1 MTNNTTSTTTTPPTT
16 DRKTE
21 LVFAAE
27 ANEWGQVTGLEPHA
41 TYFVMR
47 KPTADLTKEKSKEML
62 EEVKAFLHEHRVL
75 TEQQMNELNTRYG
88 EPAKARV
95 NEIRS
100 TLERRFDEISRE
112 IEVRIEKL
120 ETDLNDR
127 GFLRTKP
134 QPEGATSETPGEMP
148 TGNGAEKAA
157 TPKKAKKSE

>member
-1 MTNNTTSTTTTPPTT
+1 MTSAASTTNPTQ
-16 DRKTE
+16 DHKNE
-21 LVFAAE
+21 LVFASD
-27 ANEWGQVTGLEPHA
+27 ANEWGQITGLEPRA

-75 TEQQMNELNTRYG
+75 TEKQMTELNTRYG

-100 TLERRFDEISRE
+100 TLERRFDEISKE
-112 IEVRIEKL
+112 IENRIEKL

-127 GFLRTKP
+127 GILRTKL
-134 QPEGATSETPGEMP
+134 QSAGVTSETPGEIP
-148 TGNGAEKAA
+148 TGAA
-157 TPKKAKKSE
+157 PTETKVAPKKRTPKNE